1 MSEVFVGRQPIYDRD
16 LEVYA
21 YELMPRSS
29 QFQKDEEIDNSDEI
43 SSRVIINAF
52 LDIGIDKVVGKK
64 PAFIRLSE
72 HFLRSDDP
80 LPLPADNVVVKI
92 PTSLSVDEETIA
104 GVKKLTEGSF
114 KIAIDNYLIHSHLQ
128 PLVTMASM
136 IDMNVQQ
143 VNGDD
148 LRAHI
153 QMLKKLHP
161 LVLADH
167 VESYEQYEQCR
178 EWGADYIQGYFL
190 NRPRIISGES
200 LAANQMTVM
209 NLLAVLHNP
218 ETDVDEI
225 DDVIT
230 KDVSLSYK
238 ILKLINSAFF
248 SRATD
253 IESIRHAIVMLGRKQ
268 LCTWAS
274 MMALSSMDDKPREQ
288 VRIAMIRAKS
298 CELLAHKASK
308 DGADSFF
315 TVGMFSALDLLM
327 DRSLEELLNA
337 LPLADNIVAAL
348 LNREG
353 EMGEALNCALAQES
367 ADWLNIRFG
376 DLSQDDLSD
385 VNIEA
390 INWADEVLN
399 AV

>member
-1 MSEVFVGRQPIYDRD
+1 MSEIFVGRQPIYNHELDI
-16 LEVYA
+16 YA

-29 QFQKDEEIDNSDEI
+29 QFQKDEEIDNSDEV

-52 LDIGIDKVVGKK
+52 LDIGIDKIVGKDL
-64 PAFIRLSE
+64 AFIRLSE
-72 HFLRSDDP
+72 HFLRSDEP
-80 LPLPADNVVVKI
+80 LPLPTDKLVVKI
-92 PTSLSVDEETIA
+92 PTTISVDDEVIA
-104 GVKKLTEGSF
+104 GMQKLSDSGF
-114 KIAIDNYLIHSHLQ
+114 KIAIDNYLIHTHLQ
-128 PLVTMASM
+128 PLANMASM

-143 VNGDD
+143 VDED
-148 LRAHI
+148 QLKAHI

-167 VESYEQYEQCR
+167 VESYEQYEFCR
-178 EWGADYIQGYFL
+178 SCGVDYIQGYFL
-190 NRPRIISGES
+190 NRPRVISGES
-200 LAANQMTVM
+200 LAANQITVM
-209 NLLAVLHNP
+209 NLLATLHNP
-218 ETDVDEI
+218 DTDVDEI
-225 DDVIT
+225 DEVIT

-274 MMALSSMDDKPREQ
+274 MMALSSMDDKPKEQ

-298 CELLAHKASK
+298 CELLAQKADRK
-308 DGADSFF
+308 NLDSFF

-327 DRSLEELLNA
+327 DRSLEELLGA
-337 LPLADNIVAAL
+337 LPLADNVTAAL

-353 EMGEALNCALAQES
+353 ELGEALNCTLAQES
-367 ADWLNIRFG
+367 ADWLNIRFA
-376 DLSQDDLSD
+376 DLNNDQLSD
-385 VNIEA
+385 TNIEA

-399 AV
+399 AI